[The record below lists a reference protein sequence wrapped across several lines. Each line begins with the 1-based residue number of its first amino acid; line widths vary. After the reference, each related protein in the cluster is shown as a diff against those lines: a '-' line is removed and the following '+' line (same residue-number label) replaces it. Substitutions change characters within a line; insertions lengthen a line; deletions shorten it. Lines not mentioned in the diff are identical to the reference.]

1 MFLSGSKAMTREISW
16 WQVVA
21 LVIIIAGVL
30 LTAWTAEQQDQQQ
43 RKDMLNKARIAAVNI
58 DPALVEA
65 LNGTISDLGAPD
77 YQQLKLQ
84 MERVRA
90 ADPSIRFTYL
100 MGQKPEGIFFYVDS
114 EPTSSGDYSPPGQV
128 YSEVTIPAINAFSE
142 KKEIS
147 EGPVSDR
154 WGTWVTAFVPVTDP
168 ETGQFVALFG
178 MDVDARSWNYAIAK
192 ECVAIIAATLLIL
205 VLVVTFGLT
214 QRRNK
219 RERRTLAASEDKF
232 SRAFHTNPA
241 LMAVSSTVDDK
252 FIDIN
257 SSFLKVLGYSREEVI
272 GKTPYD
278 LGLFPDKARWKV
290 IQDLIKG
297 SEQVRDIDVKVIT
310 KNQDTLDGLFSA
322 TSIDVAT
329 IPGLLMVILDITERK
344 RAEDALRDR
353 ERRMRSLIT
362 SIDDLLF
369 VLDKELVIRE
379 FYEPHN
385 ARLFV
390 RPEFFIDRH
399 FDEVGFPEP
408 ANEII
413 RNALMQTLKTGNPSR
428 AEYSLEIQNARTW
441 FDLHVT
447 SFQSS
452 DGTRT
457 GLTCV
462 VRDITDHKRMEET
475 LLKVNQKLNVL
486 SQLTRREL
494 SNEIFVLN
502 SYLELAMQE
511 ADGQD
516 RIIENIQKCE
526 QAARSI
532 NEITEFTKDYQ
543 DLGAKPPAWQNV
555 KMIFL
560 FGLSHVTMG
569 NVVHDIEM
577 DNLEIFADS
586 LLEKAFQGLVEN
598 SLAHGVHVSRIRAR
612 HSETDDGVTVFFED
626 DGVGIP
632 VDKKAQIFLH
642 REGTGASV
650 RGLFFTREILSIT
663 GLSIRETGEPGKGAR
678 FEIAVPTGAFR
689 YSGDRS
695 WEGT

>member
-1 MFLSGSKAMTREISW
+1 MTREISW

-43 RKDMLNKARIAAVNI
+43 RKDLLNKARIATVNI
-58 DPALVEA
+58 DPAMLEA
-65 LNGTISDLGAPD
+65 LNGTISDLGSPD

-90 ADPSIRFTYL
+90 ADPSIRFAYL

-114 EPTSSGDYSPPGQV
+114 ELPSSGDYSPPGQI
-128 YSEVTIPAINAFSE
+128 YSEATTPTLMAFSE
-142 KKEIS
+142 KKEMS
-147 EGPVSDR
+147 GGPASDR
-154 WGTWVTAFVPVTDP
+154 WGTWVTAFIPVTDP
-168 ETGQFVALFG
+168 ETGQFIAIFA
-178 MDVDARSWNYAIAK
+178 MDVDARNWNYAIAK
-192 ECVAIIAATLLIL
+192 ESAAIIVATLLIL

-214 QRRNK
+214 QRRSE
-219 RERRTLAASEDKF
+219 RERRNLAASEDKF

-241 LMAVSSTVDDK
+241 LMAVSSTNDDR
-252 FIDIN
+252 FIDVN
-257 SSFLKVLGYSREEVI
+257 SSFLRALGYSRDEVI
-272 GKTPYD
+272 GKTPSD
-278 LGLFPDKARWKV
+278 LGLFPDMARWE
-290 IQDLIKG
+290 IIRDQIKG
-297 SEQVRDIDVKVIT
+297 SGQVQDIDVKVIT

-322 TSIDVAT
+322 TSIDVAGA
-329 IPGLLMVILDITERK
+329 PGLLVVILDITERK

-353 ERRMRSLIT
+353 ERRMRSLIA
-362 SIDDLLF
+362 SMDDLLF
-369 VLDKELVIRE
+369 VLDRELVFRE
-379 FYEPHN
+379 YYEPQK
-385 ARLFV
+385 AKLFV
-390 RPEFFIDRH
+390 RPEFFIGRH
-399 FDEVGFPEP
+399 FHEVGFPEP
-408 ANEII
+408 ANGTI

-428 AEYSLEIQNARTW
+428 TEYSLEIQNVRTW

-452 DGTRT
+452 DGAPT

-486 SQLTRREL
+486 SKLTRREL

-532 NEITEFTKDYQ
+532 NEITEFTRDYQ

-555 KMIFL
+555 KMILL

-569 NVVHDIEM
+569 NVLHDIEM
-577 DNLEIFADS
+577 ENLEIFADS

-598 SLAHGVHVSRIRAR
+598 SLAHGEHVSRIRAW
-612 HSETDDGVTVFFED
+612 HTETGDGITVFVED

-632 VDKKAQIFLH
+632 PDKKDQIFLH

-663 GLSIRETGEPGKGAR
+663 GLSIKETGEPGKGAR
-678 FEIAVPTGAFR
+678 FEITVPTGAFR
-689 YSGDRS
+689 YSGDESRK
-695 WEGT
+695 GT

>member
-1 MFLSGSKAMTREISW
+1 MTREISW
-16 WQVVA
+16 WKIVA

-43 RKDMLNKARIAAVNI
+43 RKDLLNKARIATVTI
-58 DPALVEA
+58 DPAMVEA
-65 LNGTISDLGAPD
+65 LNGTVSDLGSPD
-77 YQQLKLQ
+77 YQILKLQ

-100 MGQKPEGIFFYVDS
+100 IGQKPEGIFFYVDS
-114 EPTSSGDYSPPGQV
+114 EPSSSRDYSPPGQI
-128 YSEVTIPAINAFSE
+128 YSEATTPVRNAFSE
-142 KKEIS
+142 KREIT
-147 EGPVSDR
+147 EGPASDR
-154 WGTWVTAFVPVTDP
+154 WGTWVTAFVPITDP
-168 ETGQFVALFG
+168 ETGQLVAIFG
-178 MDVDARSWNYAIAK
+178 MDVDARSWYFAIVK
-192 ECVAIIAATLLIL
+192 ESAATIAATLLIL
-205 VLVVTFGLT
+205 VLLLTFGLA
-214 QRRNK
+214 QKRNE
-219 RERRTLAASEDKF
+219 RERRTLAASEEKF
-232 SRAFHTNPA
+232 SRTFHTNPA
-241 LMAVSSTVDDK
+241 LMAVSSAEDDR
-252 FIDIN
+252 FIDVN
-257 SSFLKVLGYSREEVI
+257 SSFLKALGYSRDEVI
-272 GKTPYD
+272 GKTPSD
-278 LGLFPDKARWKV
+278 LGLFPDTAWWASIRDQ
-290 IQDLIKG
+290 ITG
-297 SEQVRDIDVKVIT
+297 SGTVQDIDVRLIT
-310 KNQDTLDGLFSA
+310 KNHDTRDGLFSA
-322 TSIDVAT
+322 ASIDIAT

-344 RAEDALRDR
+344 RADDALRDR
-353 ERRMRSLIT
+353 EGRMRSLIA
-362 SIDDLLF
+362 SMDDLLF
-369 VLDKELVIRE
+369 VLDKELVFRE
-379 FYEPHN
+379 YYEPHN
-385 ARLFV
+385 AKLFV
-390 RPEFFIDRH
+390 RPEFFIGRH
-399 FDEVGFPEP
+399 FDEIGIPEP
-408 ANEII
+408 ATGII
-413 RNALMQTLKTGNPSR
+413 REALLQTLKTGNPGR
-428 AEYSLEIQNARTW
+428 AEYSLEIQNALTW

-569 NVVHDIEM
+569 NVQHNIEM
-577 DNLEIFADS
+577 ENLEIFADS

-598 SLAHGVHVSRIRAR
+598 SLAHGEHVRRIRAW
-612 HSETDDGVTVFFED
+612 HTETREGVTIFFED
-626 DGVGIP
+626 DGIGIP
-632 VDKKAQIFLH
+632 LDNKERIFLH

-663 GLSIRETGEPGKGAR
+663 GLSIRETGEQGKGSR
-678 FEIAVPTGAFR
+678 FEISVPNGAFR
-689 YSGDRS
+689 YSGDGPR
-695 WEGT
+695 EGV